1 MKREEA
7 AIFRREGILFVISAP
22 SGTGKSTL
30 CENLRQTPDFVFSIS
45 CTTRQPRRGEVD
57 GEDYLFLDEQQFSA
71 KVAAGE
77 FLEYARVHGCWYG
90 TLRETVLEALSEG
103 TDVLLDIDVQGAKN
117 IRLQEDSRLKSALVD
132 VFIMPPTFA
141 ELERRLRK
149 RGTEEEREI
158 EQRLERGREEM
169 KAWKEFKYTILSGS
183 MEEDLT
189 KFRAIMRAERYLSRR
204 LTLHEE

>member
-1 MKREEA
+1 MKREEVTA
-7 AIFRREGILFVISAP
+7 FRREGILFVISAP

-30 CENLRQTPDFVFSIS
+30 CENLRRTPDFVFSTS
-45 CTTRQPRRGEVD
+45 CTTRQPRPGEVD
-57 GEDYLFLDEQQFSA
+57 GEDYVFLDEQQFFA

-77 FLEYARVHGCWYG
+77 FLEYAKVHGCWYG
-90 TLRETVLEALSEG
+90 TLRHTALEALSEG

-117 IRLQEDSRLKSALVD
+117 IRNQEDSRLKAALVD
-132 VFIMPPTFA
+132 VFIMPPTFG

-149 RGTEEEREI
+149 RGTENESEI
-158 EQRLERGREEM
+158 KRRLERGREEM

-183 MEEDLT
+183 VEEDLT

-204 LTLHEE
+204 LTLREE

>member
-1 MKREEA
+1 MKGEEA
-7 AIFRREGILFVISAP
+7 TIFRREGILFVISAP

-30 CENLRQTPDFVFSIS
+30 CENLRRTPDFVFSIS

-90 TLRETVLEALSEG
+90 TLRQTVLEALSEG

-117 IRLQEDSRLKSALVD
+117 IRLQEDPRLKSALVD

-149 RGTEEEREI
+149 RGTEEQSEI
-158 EQRLERGREEM
+158 ERRLERGREEM

>member
-1 MKREEA
+1 MKGEEA
-7 AIFRREGILFVISAP
+7 TIFRREGILFVISAP

-30 CENLRQTPDFVFSIS
+30 CENLRRTPDFVFSIS
-45 CTTRQPRRGEVD
+45 CTTRRPRRGEVD

-90 TLRETVLEALSEG
+90 TLRQTVLEALSGG

-149 RGTEEEREI
+149 RGTEEQREI
-158 EQRLERGREEM
+158 ERRLERGREEM